1 MVVWKSPR
9 NRQHARGTFSEASSP
24 SSSPAELQVRE
35 IASKIGLFD
44 DSEILATVCHKMRK
58 EYVVEEWQ
66 LPALDSRQ
74 WEKMHAP
81 IGLAVAVQHVS
92 GHRLREQ
99 EIIELRSR
107 KEYTNNIQAYNK
119 NLQNESLHE
128 DKKEEDSFV
137 SSSFQED
144 MTKTTPSSAGSSK
157 QEEKEKTEIVAKT
170 ASDDD
175 LEIVQV
181 LALATSNAFSAIT
194 IDEDIN
200 DEPNKTEKVV
210 TVNENEQ
217 DDEGNHPPPASDDFN
232 ESGEFSDD
240 SSDWLKLSKVATAKD
255 NEGALEQEEECNRG
269 AEAASPEIDHT
280 DIDED
285 NGGIDSTMAPISSVK
300 MAEVALK
307 QANFEPVNGIEQKNP
322 NSVENK
328 MGATQVETELE
339 NSIASPFVETK
350 QEEAQVG
357 IEPMNKSEREIFT
370 TIEKIIETVQVITE
384 PVSGME
390 QESST
395 APAKIEREQE
405 ASQENSMEQEVSQV
419 EIKPVERDSDS
430 DSDSATIPNH
440 VEQMEIPLVKNDN
453 GDGRDSATTS
463 MHVPKKVQED
473 FDIAKTEDIRET
485 SSTSSE
491 AESDVNT
498 DIFSGILKN
507 VSFSDDEDDPML
519 TDIETTKLDCLLDPI
534 ENTTDDTAI
543 SSMSKLE
550 THRLLYPENY
560 ADDITV
566 AISNVSPE
574 ILLLAAKRKKKM
586 KKYRQKLD
594 KGKYCRLLQ
603 YVHQRHNFELYPR
616 LEMQQ
621 DVAMYLTVF
630 SSVLLFLAV
639 NLDKES
645 FEIETAVLQDILVH
659 LPDDDHRTILSQLMI
674 MTNARDK
681 EKRTSIAFQVQDHL
695 LALIEKNEMDVDC
708 EKAVQ
713 FIFHLSRL
721 KKSYRLVFGK
731 SLFRA
736 MSKIYKRTEKL
747 KEKNNPKRNKKE
759 EKNVIVDDIKNL
771 AQDEQ
776 ETQQEGKIE
785 DDNRVES
792 GSLHI

>member
-1 MVVWKSPR
+1 LPRNLSEESNTCNPKQQRKQIKERSIVQYTMVVWKSPR

-107 KEYTNNIQAYNK
+107 KDYTNNIQAYNK

-157 QEEKEKTEIVAKT
+157 QEEKVKTEIVAKT

-181 LALATSNAFSAIT
+181 LALATSNTFSAIT

-200 DEPNKTEKVV
+200 DKPKKTEKVV

-339 NSIASPFVETK
+339 NSITSPFVETK

-405 ASQENSMEQEVSQV
+405 ASQENSMEQEVSRV

-430 DSDSATIPNH
+430 DSATIPKH
-440 VEQMEIPLVKNDN
+440 VEQMEIPLVENDN

-507 VSFSDDEDDPML
+507 ASFSDDEDDPML

-534 ENTTDDTAI
+534 ESTTDDTAI

-594 KGKYCRLLQ
+594 K
-603 YVHQRHNFELYPR
+603 
-616 LEMQQ
+616 
-621 DVAMYLTVF
+621 
-630 SSVLLFLAV
+630 
-639 NLDKES
+639 DKES

-747 KEKNNPKRNKKE
+747 KEKNTTKRNKKE
-759 EKNVIVDDIKNL
+759 EKNIIVDDIKNL

-785 DDNRVES
+785 DDIRVES